1 MSISKHPDSFQ
12 NIRDRERQRE
22 VKQCKQEL
30 RKKRE
35 RNQMVTKPNEP
46 MEHTLDYSN
55 IAEADIL
62 ESA

>member
-12 NIRDRERQRE
+12 NIRERERERERE

-35 RNQMVTKPNEP
+35 RNQMVTKPNES
-46 MEHTLDYSN
+46 M
-55 IAEADIL
+55 
-62 ESA
+62 